1 MSKMEYKDLIAFH
14 PGYYLKDI
22 IEDMGITQDEFA
34 KRLNTTGK
42 HLSDLLNGKCGLSKE
57 LALNLSIMF
66 GTTLDVWL
74 NLQKTYTEKVLE
86 IERMKAEDNEVE
98 CVNLIDYS
106 FFVNLGVVPK
116 RRLATDKVREL
127 LKYFKIS
134 SFEVFKQPDF
144 LVSYRTAIQTVSE
157 KNIINSNAW
166 VQTAIN
172 IGKEKETKEYNS
184 KRLRS
189 HLDEIRGM
197 TIQDPKDFYPRL
209 VEIFASC
216 GIAFVSLPHLQNSG
230 VNGAIKWLNKEK
242 VILAINDRRKYL
254 DTFWFCLFHEIGH
267 VLQEKITMLIV
278 SRDMDEMDEINKAL
292 EDDANRFAQD
302 ILLPEKAYAKLIN
315 NNDFSEGHIREFAAG
330 INIHPGIVVG
340 RLQKEN
346 YIGFDRLTGLKGKYV
361 AAVFKI

>member
-1 MSKMEYKDLIAFH
+1 MSKTEYKELIAFH

-34 KRLNTTGK
+34 KRLGTTGK
-42 HLSDLLNGKCGLSKE
+42 HLSDLLNGKCSLSKE
-57 LALNLSIMF
+57 IALNLSIMF

-86 IERMKAEDNEVE
+86 IERRKAEDKEVE

-116 RRLATDKVREL
+116 TRLAADKAKEL

-144 LVSYRTAIQTVSE
+144 LVSYRTAIQTVCE

-166 VQTAIN
+166 VQTALN
-172 IGKEKETKEYNS
+172 IGKEIKTS
-184 KRLRS
+184 KYDSKKLRG

-197 TIQDPKDFYPRL
+197 TVQDPKEFYPRL

-216 GIAFVSLPHLQNSG
+216 GVAFVDLPHLKNSG
-230 VNGAIKWLNKEK
+230 VNGAVKWLNKEK

-254 DTFWFCLFHEIGH
+254 DTFWFSLFHEIGH

-278 SRDMDEMDEINKAL
+278 GRDVEEMDEANKTL
-292 EDDANRFAQD
+292 ENEADIFAQD
-302 ILLPEKAYAKLIN
+302 ILLPEKAYAKFVN
-315 NNDFSEGHIREFAAG
+315 AGDFSEWHIREFAAR
-330 INIHPGIVVG
+330 INIHPSIIVG

-346 YIGFDRLTGLKGKYV
+346 HIGFDRLNRLKGKYV
-361 AAVFKI
+361 IA